1 MIMNIAKTLTA
12 LAATAITTVAFAAV
26 TFDPA
31 SGMASSAR
39 VTCNSPSA
47 GTTTSCKT
55 TLLVLASNMRLRSTT
70 TSPVWTTGESTRG
83 DKTHRVTQ
91 NKSSSVNTL
100 VAYDACSRN
109 QVTGWNLT
117 GFGIGTST
125 PVPVK
130 GDACLGEGA
139 VERLNPLSRQVFPWV
154 AFTSRMA
161 LPAPCCSN
169 FAARQ
174 ERGDGNAAPLFCFCI

>member
-1 MIMNIAKTLTA
+1 M
-12 LAATAITTVAFAAV
+12 
-26 TFDPA
+26 
-31 SGMASSAR
+31 
-39 VTCNSPSA
+39 
-47 GTTTSCKT
+47 
-55 TLLVLASNMRLRSTT
+55 
-70 TSPVWTTGESTRG
+70 WTTGESTRG
-83 DKTHRVTQ
+83 DKAHRVTQ

-139 VERLNPLSRQVFPWV
+139 GGEVEFVVEAGVPMGSLYITYGAAS
-154 AFTSRMA
+154 A
-161 LPAPCCSN
+161 LL
-169 FAARQ
+169 Q
-174 ERGDGNAAPLFCFCI
+174 